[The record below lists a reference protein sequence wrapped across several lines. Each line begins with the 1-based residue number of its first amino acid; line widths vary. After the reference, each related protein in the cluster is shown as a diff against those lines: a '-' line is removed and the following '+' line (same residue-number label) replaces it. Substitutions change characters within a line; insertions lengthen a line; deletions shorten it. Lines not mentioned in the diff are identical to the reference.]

1 MTRYK
6 SMGQTDQDIIRAIGY
21 ITDARYIASYFG
33 VDLKRVIAL
42 RKKVQQDNIKPLSI
56 EEQTFEF
63 QPKVSALHWSNDAER
78 KWNANAREGSA
89 ALLAAL
95 EKFFEKR
102 ILQKQIIQQRGGTD
116 DPS

>member
-1 MTRYK
+1 MTKYK
-6 SMGQTDQDIIRAIGY
+6 GMGQTDQDIIRAIGY
-21 ITDARYIASYFG
+21 ITDAKYIASYFG

-42 RKKVQQDNIKPLSI
+42 REKVQQDNAKPLSI
-56 EEQTFEF
+56 EDQEFEF
-63 QPKVSALHWSNDAER
+63 RPQVSALHWSNDAER

-102 ILQKQIIQQRGGTD
+102 ILQKQIEQRGGTD